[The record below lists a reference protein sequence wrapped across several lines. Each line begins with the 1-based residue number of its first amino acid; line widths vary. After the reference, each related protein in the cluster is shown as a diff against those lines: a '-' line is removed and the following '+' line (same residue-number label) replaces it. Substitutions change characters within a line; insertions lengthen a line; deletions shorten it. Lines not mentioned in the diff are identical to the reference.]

1 MKAILFVFLC
11 LAVNLAHAFELSGV
25 HDVVLSNSQG
35 ERVVI
40 GKVAFKP
47 LPDGRA
53 EFLLTMSE
61 SLEEYFL
68 AMRPF
73 RCLTGPKQRL
83 CHFPVAREP
92 AIVSPNDLVPL
103 EYALMFMRTAPGA
116 LHVNAFNG
124 VFYRLQLTGDAITGQ
139 LYELDMDP
147 FITPDS
153 VPLERRKRPVREQDL
168 TPGDPAGH
176 WLPVLRIEAS
186 NSK

>member
-1 MKAILFVFLC
+1 MKTVLLLVLC
-11 LAVNLAHAFELSGV
+11 FALNLAHGFELNGV
-25 HDVVLSNSQG
+25 HDVVLSNGQG
-35 ERVVI
+35 ERVVV
-40 GKVAFKP
+40 GKVSFKP
-47 LPDGRA
+47 LPEGRA

-73 RCLTGPKQRL
+73 RCLTGPRQRL

-92 AIVSPNDLVPL
+92 AIVSKDDLVPL

-124 VFYRLQLTGDAITGQ
+124 VFYRLQLTGDAITGR

-153 VPLERRKRPVREQDL
+153 VPLERRQRPVREQDL
-168 TPGDPAGH
+168 TLGDAEGH
-176 WLPVLRIEAS
+176 WLPFLRIEAG
-186 NSK
+186 NTK